1 MAGATNLAGVAM
13 GEGVGV
19 NKRVGV
25 TVGNGVLVG
34 MGKGV
39 LVGWPKGVLVTVGK
53 AVAAAGMLVTTL
65 GTVVEGARC
74 NFGLLMVN
82 TGQSKPRYLA
92 IPFG

>member
-13 GEGVGV
+13 GEGVGAK
-19 NKRVGV
+19 NRVGV
-25 TVGNGVLVG
+25 IAGNGVLVG
-34 MGKGV
+34 VGKGV
-39 LVGWPKGVLVTVGK
+39 LVGGPKGVLVAVGK
-53 AVAAAGMLVTTL
+53 PVVAPGMLVTTL
-65 GTVVEGARC
+65 GTVVDGAGC

>member
-1 MAGATNLAGVAM
+1 MATGMDVAIAI
-13 GEGVGV
+13 EVGVGV

-53 AVAAAGMLVTTL
+53 PVAAAGMLVTTW
-65 GTVVEGARC
+65 GTAVAAAGC

-82 TGQSKPRYLA
+82 TG
-92 IPFG
+92 